1 MEINLLY
8 FIEAFVTLLIMVN
21 PIGVIPT
28 YLNLTSD
35 LNRIERR
42 LILKQAMIFATG
54 IMIVTV
60 FVGKTLLTGLGI
72 DTFALQIAGG
82 ILFFKFG
89 YDILNGKTNVPKD
102 ESPGLVPL
110 GFPLIAGPGS
120 ITALIVMTSQYN
132 NFELYAIVAIILVL
146 ALTFVIMYFAK
157 AVVKLLGLNATMAVV
172 KIMGL
177 LIISRG
183 IQLILSGLQ
192 SWVLEMSLNF
202 I

>member
-21 PIGVIPT
+21 PIGVIPP

-42 LILKQAMIFATG
+42 LILKQAMIFAIG

-89 YDILNGKTNVPKD
+89 YDILNGKTNIAKD

-132 NFELYAIVAIILVL
+132 NFELYTIVAIILVL
-146 ALTFVIMYFAK
+146 TLTFVIMYFAK

>member
-21 PIGVIPT
+21 PIGVIPP

>member
-21 PIGVIPT
+21 PIGVIPP
-28 YLNLTSD
+28 YLSLTSD
-35 LNRIERR
+35 LKKIERR

-60 FVGKTLLTGLGI
+60 FIGKTLLNGLSI

-132 NFELYAIVAIILVL
+132 NFEVYAIVAIILVL

>member
-21 PIGVIPT
+21 PIGVIPP

-35 LNRIERR
+35 LKRIERR

-132 NFELYAIVAIILVL
+132 NFELYTIVAIILVL
-146 ALTFVIMYFAK
+146 TLTFVIMYFAK

-202 I
+202 V

>member
-1 MEINLLY
+1 MEINLLF

-21 PIGVIPT
+21 PIGVIPP

-60 FVGKTLLTGLGI
+60 FIGKTLLTSLGI

>member
-21 PIGVIPT
+21 PIGVIPP
-28 YLNLTSD
+28 YLSLTSD
-35 LNRIERR
+35 LKRIERR

-60 FVGKTLLTGLGI
+60 FVGKTLLNGLSI

-202 I
+202 V

>member
-21 PIGVIPT
+21 PIGVIPP

-146 ALTFVIMYFAK
+146 GLTFVIMYFAK

>member
-1 MEINLLY
+1 
-8 FIEAFVTLLIMVN
+8 MVN
-21 PIGVIPT
+21 PIGVIPP

-60 FVGKTLLTGLGI
+60 FIGKTLLTSLGI

-132 NFELYAIVAIILVL
+132 NFELYTIVAIILVL
-146 ALTFVIMYFAK
+146 TLTFVIMYFAK

>member
-21 PIGVIPT
+21 PIGVIPP

-42 LILKQAMIFATG
+42 LILKQAMIFAIG

>member
-21 PIGVIPT
+21 PIGVIPP

-42 LILKQAMIFATG
+42 LILKQAMIFAIG

-60 FVGKTLLTGLGI
+60 FVGKTLLTGLSI

>member
-1 MEINLLY
+1 MEINILY

-21 PIGVIPT
+21 PIGVIPP

-35 LNRIERR
+35 LKRIERR

-192 SWVLEMSLNF
+192 SWVLDMSLNF
-202 I
+202 V

>member
-21 PIGVIPT
+21 PIGVIPP

-192 SWVLEMSLNF
+192 SWVLDMSLNF

>member
-1 MEINLLY
+1 MEINLLF

-21 PIGVIPT
+21 PIGVIPP

-60 FVGKTLLTGLGI
+60 FIGKTLLTILGI

-132 NFELYAIVAIILVL
+132 NFELYTIVAIILVL
-146 ALTFVIMYFAK
+146 TLTFVIMYFAK

>member
-21 PIGVIPT
+21 PIGVIPP

-35 LNRIERR
+35 LKRIERR

-132 NFELYAIVAIILVL
+132 NFELYAIVAITLVL
-146 ALTFVIMYFAK
+146 SLTFVIMYFAK

-192 SWVLEMSLNF
+192 SWVLKISLNF
-202 I
+202 V

>member
-1 MEINLLY
+1 MEINLLF

-21 PIGVIPT
+21 PIGVIPP

-60 FVGKTLLTGLGI
+60 FIGKTLLTSLGI

-110 GFPLIAGPGS
+110 GFPLSAGPGS

-132 NFELYAIVAIILVL
+132 NFELYTIVAIILVL
-146 ALTFVIMYFAK
+146 TLTFVIMYFAK

-192 SWVLEMSLNF
+192 SWVLERSLNF

>member
-21 PIGVIPT
+21 PIGVIPP

-42 LILKQAMIFATG
+42 LILKQAMIFAIG

-192 SWVLEMSLNF
+192 SWVLKISLNF
-202 I
+202 V

>member
-1 MEINLLY
+1 MEVNLLY

-21 PIGVIPT
+21 PIGVIPP

-132 NFELYAIVAIILVL
+132 NFEMYAIVAIIIVL

-192 SWVLEMSLNF
+192 SWVLEISLNF

>member
-21 PIGVIPT
+21 PIGVIPP
-28 YLNLTSD
+28 YLSLTSD
-35 LNRIERR
+35 LKRIERR

-60 FVGKTLLTGLGI
+60 FVGKTLLNGLSI

>member
-21 PIGVIPT
+21 PIGVIPP
-28 YLNLTSD
+28 YLSLTSD
-35 LNRIERR
+35 LKRIERR

-202 I
+202 V

>member
-1 MEINLLY
+1 MEVNLLY

-21 PIGVIPT
+21 PIGVIPP

-42 LILKQAMIFATG
+42 LILKQAMIFAIG

-132 NFELYAIVAIILVL
+132 NFEMYAIVAIIIVL

-192 SWVLEMSLNF
+192 SWVLEISLNF

>member
-21 PIGVIPT
+21 PIGVIPP

-60 FVGKTLLTGLGI
+60 FIGKTLLTSLGI

-132 NFELYAIVAIILVL
+132 NFELYTIVAIILVL
-146 ALTFVIMYFAK
+146 TLTFVIMYFAK

>member
-21 PIGVIPT
+21 PIGVIPP
-28 YLNLTSD
+28 YLSLTSD
-35 LNRIERR
+35 LKRIERR

-60 FVGKTLLTGLGI
+60 FVGKTLLNGLSI

-132 NFELYAIVAIILVL
+132 NFEVYAIVAIILVL

-157 AVVKLLGLNATMAVV
+157 AVVKFLGLNATMAVV

>member
-21 PIGVIPT
+21 PIGVIPP

-42 LILKQAMIFATG
+42 LILKQAMIFAIG

-192 SWVLEMSLNF
+192 SWVLDMSLNF
-202 I
+202 V

>member
-1 MEINLLY
+1 MEINLLF

-21 PIGVIPT
+21 PIGVIPP

-60 FVGKTLLTGLGI
+60 FVGKTLLNGLSI

-132 NFELYAIVAIILVL
+132 NFELYTIVAIILVL
-146 ALTFVIMYFAK
+146 TLTFVIMYFAK

>member
-21 PIGVIPT
+21 PIGVIPP

-35 LNRIERR
+35 LKRIERR

-202 I
+202 V

>member
-21 PIGVIPT
+21 PIGVIPP

-35 LNRIERR
+35 LKRIERR

-54 IMIVTV
+54 IMIMTV
-60 FVGKTLLTGLGI
+60 FVGKTILTGLGI

-192 SWVLEMSLNF
+192 SWVLKISLNF
-202 I
+202 V

>member
-21 PIGVIPT
+21 PIGVIPP

-35 LNRIERR
+35 LKRIERR

-60 FVGKTLLTGLGI
+60 FVGQTHVTCLGI

-132 NFELYAIVAIILVL
+132 NFELYAIVAITLVL
-146 ALTFVIMYFAK
+146 SLTFVIMYFAK

-202 I
+202 V

>member
-21 PIGVIPT
+21 PIGVIPP

-60 FVGKTLLTGLGI
+60 FVGKTLLTSLGI

-192 SWVLEMSLNF
+192 SWVLDMSLNF
-202 I
+202 V

>member
-1 MEINLLY
+1 MEINLLF

-21 PIGVIPT
+21 PIGVIPP

-60 FVGKTLLTGLGI
+60 FIGKTLLTSLGI

-110 GFPLIAGPGS
+110 GFP
-120 ITALIVMTSQYN
+120 
-132 NFELYAIVAIILVL
+132 
-146 ALTFVIMYFAK
+146 
-157 AVVKLLGLNATMAVV
+157 
-172 KIMGL
+172 
-177 LIISRG
+177 
-183 IQLILSGLQ
+183 
-192 SWVLEMSLNF
+192 
-202 I
+202 

>member
-21 PIGVIPT
+21 PIGVIPP
-28 YLNLTSD
+28 YLSLTSD
-35 LNRIERR
+35 LKRIERR

-60 FVGKTLLTGLGI
+60 FIGKTLLNGLSI

-132 NFELYAIVAIILVL
+132 NFEVYAIVAIILVL

>member
-21 PIGVIPT
+21 PIGVIPP
-28 YLNLTSD
+28 YLSLTSD
-35 LNRIERR
+35 LKRIERR

-60 FVGKTLLTGLGI
+60 FVGKTLLNGLSI

-132 NFELYAIVAIILVL
+132 NFELYAIVAITLVL
-146 ALTFVIMYFAK
+146 SLTFVIMYFAK

-202 I
+202 V

>member
-21 PIGVIPT
+21 PIGVIPP

-202 I
+202 V

>member
-21 PIGVIPT
+21 PIGVIPP
-28 YLNLTSD
+28 YLSLTSD
-35 LNRIERR
+35 LKRIERR

-60 FVGKTLLTGLGI
+60 FVGKTLLNGLSI

-132 NFELYAIVAIILVL
+132 NFEVYAIVAIILVL

>member
-21 PIGVIPT
+21 PIGVIPP

-35 LNRIERR
+35 LKRIERR

-132 NFELYAIVAIILVL
+132 NFELYAIVAITLVL
-146 ALTFVIMYFAK
+146 SLTFVIMYFAK

-192 SWVLEMSLNF
+192 SWVLEISLNF
-202 I
+202 V

>member
-21 PIGVIPT
+21 PIGVIPP

-42 LILKQAMIFATG
+42 LILKQAMIFAIG

-132 NFELYAIVAIILVL
+132 NFEMYAIVAIIIVL

-192 SWVLEMSLNF
+192 SWVLEISLNF

>member
-21 PIGVIPT
+21 PIGVIPP

-35 LNRIERR
+35 LKRIERR

-60 FVGKTLLTGLGI
+60 FVGKTLLTSLGI

-192 SWVLEMSLNF
+192 SWVLDMSLNF
-202 I
+202 V

>member
-21 PIGVIPT
+21 PIGVIPP
-28 YLNLTSD
+28 YLSLTSD
-35 LNRIERR
+35 LKRIERR

-54 IMIVTV
+54 IMIMTV
-60 FVGKTLLTGLGI
+60 FVGKTLLNGLSI

>member
-1 MEINLLY
+1 MEVNLLY

-21 PIGVIPT
+21 PIGVIPP

-132 NFELYAIVAIILVL
+132 NFELYTIVAIILVL
-146 ALTFVIMYFAK
+146 TLTFVIMYFAK